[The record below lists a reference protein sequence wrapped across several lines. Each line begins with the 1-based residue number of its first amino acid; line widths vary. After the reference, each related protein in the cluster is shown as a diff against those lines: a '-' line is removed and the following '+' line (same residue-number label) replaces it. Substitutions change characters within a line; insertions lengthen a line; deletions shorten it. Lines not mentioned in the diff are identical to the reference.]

1 MYQIK
6 VFYKGEWDV
15 LAMFSYDVSTDII
28 INTAIAIANDPTIAQ
43 DNLAV
48 VDMADGEVLWHL
60 C

>member
-6 VFYKGEWDV
+6 VFYKNKWEM

-28 INTAIAIANDPTIAQ
+28 IDTAIAIANDPTIAQ
-43 DNLAV
+43 ENIAV
-48 VDMADGEVLWHL
+48 VDMVDDEVLWHL